1 MRKQIA
7 SAEVSRAGMRIW
19 EAGAQAGRFRE
30 QIRTLGS
37 ESEMQDWLRAV
48 SETGAEGVA
57 PLVRGVTQSNQGENT
72 EDCYVELPNEG
83 Q

>member
-1 MRKQIA
+1 MKDR
-7 SAEVSRAGMRIW
+7 
-19 EAGAQAGRFRE
+19 
-30 QIRTLGS
+30 
-37 ESEMQDWLRAV
+37 LRAV